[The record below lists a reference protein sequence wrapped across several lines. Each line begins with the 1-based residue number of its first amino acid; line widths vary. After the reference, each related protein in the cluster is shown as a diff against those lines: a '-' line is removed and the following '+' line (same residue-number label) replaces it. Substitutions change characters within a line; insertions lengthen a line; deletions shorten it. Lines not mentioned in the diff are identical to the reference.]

1 MLPVELSRRL
11 STKSNLIFYDDFCS
25 GQLDR
30 SKWNVMTTGT
40 VFNNEQQA
48 YIDSSETI
56 YVTADEEEAD
66 NYVLA
71 LHPRYR
77 PGFKT
82 ADGQQF
88 DFISGRIDT
97 RQKFDFQYGTAS
109 ARIKL
114 PAGIGLWPAFW
125 AMGNGKWPDVGE
137 IDIME
142 FVGESDWVSSA
153 VHGPG
158 YSGEAGLV
166 NKHFFPNGKDANA
179 WHIYTVEWT
188 AQKLVFKVDE
198 TLIYRITR
206 PMTDFFG
213 GWAFDNS
220 KFLIL
225 NFALGGIYPFKT
237 NGIQSPYYG
246 LPQETVD
253 NIKSDRIRVLV
264 DWVSVIQ

>member
-1 MLPVELSRRL
+1 MAPPKHSQP
-11 STKSNLIFYDDFCS
+11 STGSNLIFYDDFS
-25 GQLDR
+25 AGTLDR
-30 SKWNVMTTGT
+30 SKWNVMITGQ
-40 VFNNEQQA
+40 VYNEELQA
-48 YIDSSETI
+48 YIDSAETI
-56 YVTADEEEAD
+56 YITADEEGAG
-66 NYVLA
+66 NQVLA

-82 ADGQQF
+82 TDGQQF

-97 RQKFDFQYGTAS
+97 RKKFDFRYGTAS

-114 PAGIGLWPAFW
+114 PHGTGLWPAFW
-125 AMGNGKWPDVGE
+125 AMGNGSWPDIGE

-166 NKHFFPNGKDANA
+166 NKLFFPNGKDATD
-179 WHIYTVEWT
+179 WHIYSVEWSPDR
-188 AQKLVFKVDE
+188 LIFKVDNA
-198 TLIYRITR
+198 LIYRVAR

-213 GWAFDNS
+213 PWVFDNK

-225 NFALGGIYPFKT
+225 NFALGGVYPYKT

-253 NIKSDRIRVLV
+253 DIKNDQIRILV
-264 DWVSVIQ
+264 DWVRVTQ